1 MNEDRIMNAIDELIE
16 DMRDMIGERDTI
28 QSERYFEEWLQDLMF
43 LGDMA
48 GNILREITD
57 PESIPNPVKSAKSFK
72 AKESKDY
79 YALRRYSTLYDNLP
93 PDKQLNI
100 DSIRI
105 REAER

>member
-1 MNEDRIMNAIDELIE
+1 MRENKIMNAIDELIE

-48 GNILREITD
+48 SNILRELTD
-57 PESIPNPVKSAKSFK
+57 PESIPKPRRSFK

-93 PDKQLNI
+93 PNKQLNI
-100 DSIRI
+100 DEIRI